1 MSSRKKFEKTYG
13 INTTGIGATRADR
26 ETANRQESRSS
37 YDVQS
42 EARKEFE
49 AMYGI
54 NTTGRGATRADRET
68 ARNRMQFAQE
78 FAQAYKKTQPF
89 SVTNTVKSKSE
100 PKIEPIK
107 FNYSSEPDYQE
118 MVEKGKKDTQTF
130 LGERGILTEN
140 PWKKYVDYMTPEQMD
155 DYYYL
160 QGKYGEGYG
169 EEGTEVIDYIRA
181 ITADLDRQY
190 ADAKIEEARERG
202 EKNPILGVGQN
213 MLEGGLGSAFGY
225 PAAVLDKLTGR
236 EYDSNRDGMVNYR
249 IAEAA
254 GEGVKE
260 AARQTFGDNGVVDFL
275 TDTGLS
281 IGQNIARMPFGAANL
296 FLAGGS
302 AATGG
307 YMDAKERG
315 ASDNRALLAG
325 AATGLAEGA
334 FEKASLGNLRTFKGV
349 PIRSAKDF
357 LKNLGKQVIVE
368 GSEEMG
374 TELTNAITDKIIM
387 GENSNYDL
395 AYQNYRE
402 SGMSNEEARNNALL
416 DIAKNVGLAGIGG
429 VISGGVLGSGAGAL
443 NLIGR
448 TRQGAN
454 SQYNYQEIADAVS
467 DNREDFLTDDTYEK
481 GKKLRRLAGE
491 YAGMQENGQDISNY
505 ERGYFGEV
513 LDDYVKSNLED
524 VQREDNRSDMQQW
537 AKDWGNAILRRIPG
551 KDARGAADQE
561 IQEMEETGRTG
572 NDATVYTEL
581 TGRVTDEGVNTGKS
595 IELLEARQT
604 DGRIPETN
612 TRVSRNPTQIQE
624 IEENSQPFGEQG
636 KAAYVDNYDGSVPL
650 DDYHR
655 AFGRYYDAGRYNT
668 PMEIANQAALTS
680 LITSEQAS
688 AAYKAGMQDR
698 NAAGQIRYVQGGTR
712 TGGLTQAVESAT
724 EQQKEVAEKF
734 GKKTGLNFVLTEDNM
749 VYGGYDNQSGTVYVS
764 VNSDNFLG
772 TVSHEL
778 THFIQDY
785 DADLYRTYTDTAVKA
800 LMKARSVSYD
810 DLIRQYMRQYEEMGQ
825 KMSREEIVD
834 EIVADATGSFLN
846 DEEFIN
852 QIAKD
857 SERKAIGYKIL
868 DFINDMI
875 DAIKSL
881 INKNGIRRAAK
892 GLQENLETLEIAR
905 EIWVNALNDAGER
918 YKSGQTI
925 QRSTEEKY
933 QLNEFGFEEYTE
945 TQKKNWEES
954 NIVLANTK
962 QDILD
967 FFNSYIQKRGPYK
980 KLYLGEIGENLGKKI
995 LEETGVQVTGYNVC
1009 IDSYFENSH
1018 ADERKESLRG
1028 QVAVTPEMVS
1038 DLPEIIGNF
1047 DNVRRG
1053 KETRMG
1059 KPALI
1064 FEKNIDGKRVA
1075 VEYVSDKR
1083 RQLTTQTMWAHKNKS
1098 LAPTSDATSAN
1109 ETTSETA
1116 RGTAPTGNVTQDEGK
1131 VKVQL
1136 KGEERKN
1143 IRFQMKD
1150 VDQADVDGIIRE
1162 NEQLR
1167 QMNEYLTQQMT
1178 ITKDY
1183 QPRKDDISKVAGKLL
1198 KEYESTY
1205 NRKNLEGNLSR
1216 LYEYIR
1222 SSEQIDGEEVSKAAA
1237 DIAKAIL
1244 TKSEKKDTALYD
1256 QYKDVLDQLKTT
1268 RIVVPTA
1275 DRADLFSAGGY
1286 QEFRRKNFGKIR
1298 FANEGIQI
1306 DSLYQELS
1314 GQHPELFPDTITN
1327 PADQAIQLA
1336 EVVNEL
1342 QPRVENPYQATMDE
1356 TAYILGQQIFD
1367 AYFDVRNIP
1376 PTKADRMA
1384 AEADRVRREYSR
1396 KMDQYKRDLNMKYNE
1411 TISQI
1416 RKENYEQIQELKKR
1430 AEEARGIQKEYY
1442 QQRIRDLRDTKNQA
1456 LAAQQRRYQESISSR
1471 REQRQASN
1479 YRRQITKE
1487 VLQLK
1492 NWLLSPTDKKYIPD
1506 AMRGTVAEFLE
1517 SIDFSSN
1524 RLNKYGQPTFQTN
1537 LWNDVKDIYA
1547 KIVSQE
1553 GNLESGQGSVYMD
1566 VDPDMVAKL
1575 DGLTRKVRN
1584 IDRLADMSSND
1595 LRNLQDIVLSMKKS
1609 IQDINRLIANKSFQR
1624 VEEAAQGFMG
1634 QSADRR
1640 SKIERTGARQRLD
1653 DMLRNGMLDAR
1664 TYFSRLGPAAS
1675 TMYDSL
1681 RDGLDT
1687 KIRNTKIAQD
1697 YMQDLLKQQK
1707 VTQKELR
1714 RWSGRT
1720 AAAQTFKVQGGEIKL
1735 TPAQVMSLYVLN
1747 KRSQARGHIYNP
1759 NGGIKQAPEV
1769 QMKKNKLGIASAY
1782 ISRTYKPV
1790 RVTPMDI
1797 EAITNT
1803 LTRQQKDI
1811 ADGIVKFFTT
1821 QTSEWGNEVT
1831 MRMYGYKKFNAPN
1844 YFPIVSDRNYIA
1856 TRDGQAVNDIST
1868 LKNMGATKAT
1878 VPHANNPIIIED
1890 IFDVYTRQAD
1900 QMGSYNAFVIPL
1912 SDLQKFYNYKAWEG
1926 GSVKEELQRVFGT
1939 AGQNYIHQLMVDI
1952 NGSARQD
1959 KDISDIWMSN
1969 MKAASVGANLR
1980 VVIQQPT
1987 AYVRAAA
1994 EINPKYLAEGLATA
2008 PTEKNWEKV
2017 KKYAPIAQWKDWG
2030 YFSVDTGKSMKN
2042 IFLGPENLI
2051 DHVKDI
2057 SMVGA
2062 GKADSLAWTWLWG
2075 AVEAET
2081 KSRNKDLKPGSE
2093 EYYQHIGKRFSEIV
2107 DKTQVVDSVLHRTR
2121 IMKSKNSLTRMA
2133 TSFMSEPM
2141 KSYDMLYEA
2150 IADAAI
2156 QKNGKARRKVVR
2168 VGTSWMLSSLAT
2180 ALAAAVIDAFRDKE
2194 ENKENKLRDRT
2205 YGEKYMAAVG
2215 SNMLDNIN
2223 PLQFV
2228 PYMKELTSIIS
2239 GYDPQRTELSWAVD
2253 LTQAGRNW
2261 YNYIQGDSPY
2271 TIPYLVSDSA
2281 KALSKLTGIP
2291 VENFLRVVENGGNA
2305 ILSLFGAED
2314 LKYQSKRF
2322 EKDIQSEK
2330 NTSEYVTLMMKELL
2344 KGNQKLAGQIY
2355 DDMVDVGIDV
2365 SKIEEGMKKFLRT
2378 DDRIIEA
2385 AEMRMESDLNGYED
2399 IVEDLVSS
2407 GYPEDLVGSAVDSV
2421 ITGKEKEQQEEKRVE
2436 EVEVETEKEEKEQET
2451 VSRYG
2456 TKDLI
2461 YAIEAGN
2468 QKAFDKVAKEI
2479 YESQIKKGKT
2489 SSEAKGSIKS
2499 AVTRKYKPMYMAAE
2513 SNSEKLK
2520 VLSKIKYLK
2529 VNGETLYNQEDF
2541 NDWLKESKK

>member
-1 MSSRKKFEKTYG
+1 MGLREDFEKKYG
-13 INTTGIGATRADR
+13 INTTGRGATQSDR
-26 ETANRQESRSS
+26 EKIQAKTEAGGRSNTKN
-37 YDVQS
+37 
-42 EARKEFE
+42 ELRENFE

-54 NTTGRGATRADRET
+54 NTTGRGSTRADKEA

-78 FAQAYKKTQPF
+78 FAQTHKKSQPF
-89 SVTNTVKSKSE
+89 TIKSTVTKNE
-100 PKIEPIK
+100 PKIETTR
-107 FNYSSEPDYQE
+107 FSYSSEPDYQE
-118 MVEKGKKDTQTF
+118 MVEKGKKDTRTF
-130 LGERGILTEN
+130 LGKTGILTMN
-140 PWKKYVDYMTPEQMD
+140 PWRKYVDYMTPEQMN

-160 QGKYGEGYG
+160 EGKYGEGYG
-169 EEGTEVIDYIRA
+169 KGTEVIDYIKA
-181 ITADLDRQY
+181 ITPDLDKQY
-190 ADAKIEEARERG
+190 ADAKINEARERG
-202 EKNPILGVGQN
+202 EKTPVRGAVQN
-213 MLEGGLGSAFGY
+213 VWENLRAAGGY
-225 PAAVLDKLTGR
+225 PAAVMDLMIGR
-236 EYDSNRDGMVNYR
+236 EVDPNRGDYVYSR
-249 IAEAA
+249 IAQASA
-254 GEGVKE
+254 EGIRE
-260 AARQTFGDNGVVDFL
+260 GMQERFGDNIVVNTL
-275 TDTGLS
+275 TDAGLAS
-281 IGQNIARMPFGAANL
+281 LQSLSRLPFGRYGIA
-296 FLAGGS
+296 LAGGS
-302 AATGG
+302 AATDA
-307 YMDAKERG
+307 MLDAKERG
-315 ASDNRALLAG
+315 ASDGRAFVAGTAAG
-325 AATGLAEGA
+325 AAEAMFEGL
-334 FEKASLGNLRTFKGV
+334 SLGNLKAFRNT
-349 PIRSAKDF
+349 PIRGVKDF
-357 LKNLGKQVIVE
+357 SRNLGKQMIVE

-387 GENSNYDL
+387 GDSSNYDL

-402 SGMSNEEARNNALL
+402 SGMSEEEARKNVLL
-416 DIAKNVGLAGIGG
+416 DIAHNVGMAGLVGG
-429 VISGGVLGSGAGAL
+429 ISGGLMGSGAGGL
-443 NLIGR
+443 NLMGR
-448 TRQGAN
+448 TRNGARN
-454 SQYNYQEIADAVS
+454 QYNYQEIADAVS
-467 DNREDFLTDDTYEK
+467 DNREDFLTEGTYQK
-481 GKKLRRLAGE
+481 GENLRELAGE
-491 YAGMQENGQDISNY
+491 YAGRQEQGEEISNY
-505 ERGYFGEV
+505 DRGYFGEV
-513 LDDYVKSNLED
+513 LDDYIKSNLED
-524 VQREDNRSDMQQW
+524 VQRADNREAMRQW
-537 AKDWGNAILRRIPG
+537 AMDWKDAITNRIPG
-551 KDARGAADQE
+551 KSVQGENGQALEKAGKTDNYTDVEGL
-561 IQEMEETGRTG
+561 TSGRTNEGISTG
-572 NDATVYTEL
+572 NPVEI
-581 TGRVTDEGVNTGKS
+581 VEK
-595 IELLEARQT
+595 RQT
-604 DGRIPETN
+604 DRGISGRN
-612 TRVSRNPTQIQE
+612 TRVSLNPTHIQE
-624 IEENSQPFGEQG
+624 IEENSRPFGERG

-668 PMEIANQAALTS
+668 PMEIADQAALTS
-680 LITSEQAS
+680 LITSDQAI

-698 NAAGQIRYVQGGTR
+698 NVVGQIRYAQGESR

-724 EQQKEVAEKF
+724 EQQKAVAENF
-734 GKKTGLNFVLTEDNM
+734 GKKTGLNFVLTEDDM
-749 VYGGYDNQSGTVYVS
+749 VYGGYDNQSGTIYVS

-881 INKNGIRRAAK
+881 INKNGIRRSAK

-967 FFNSYIQKRGPYK
+967 FFNSYIQNRGPYK

-1028 QVAVTPEMVS
+1028 QVAVTPEMIS
-1038 DLPEIIGNF
+1038 DLPEIIGNS
-1047 DNVRRG
+1047 DNIRLG

-1059 KPALI
+1059 KPSLI
-1064 FEKNIDGKRVA
+1064 FEKNMDGKRVA

-1083 RQLTTQTMWAHKNKS
+1083 RQLTTQTMWAHKNKN
-1098 LAPTSDATSAN
+1098 LAPTSDATSAS

-1116 RGTAPTGNVTQDEGK
+1116 RGTALTGNVTQNEGE
-1131 VKVQL
+1131 VKTQL
-1136 KGEERKN
+1136 EGEERKN
-1143 IRFQMKD
+1143 IRFQMRE
-1150 VDQADVDGIIRE
+1150 VEQADVDGIIQE

-1167 QMNEYLTQQMT
+1167 QMNEYLTQQLT
-1178 ITKDY
+1178 LTKAY
-1183 QPRKDDISKVAGKLL
+1183 QPRKDDISRVAGKLL
-1198 KEYESTY
+1198 KEYGSTY
-1205 NRKNLEGNLSR
+1205 NRKTLEGNLSR

-1222 SSEQIDGEEVSKAAA
+1222 SSEQIDGTEVSKAAA

-1244 TKSEKKDTALYD
+1244 NKSEKKDTALHD
-1256 QYKDVLDQLKTT
+1256 QYKDVLDQLRTT
-1268 RIVVPTA
+1268 RIVVPQA
-1275 DRADLFSAGGY
+1275 DRADLSSEGGY

-1314 GQHPELFPDTITN
+1314 GQYPELFPDIITN

-1336 EVVNEL
+1336 DVVNEL
-1342 QPRVENPYQATMDE
+1342 QPRVENPYQANMDE
-1356 TAYILGQQIFD
+1356 MAYILGQQIFD
-1367 AYFDVRNIP
+1367 SYFDVRNLP

-1411 TISQI
+1411 ALSQI
-1416 RKENYEQIQELKKR
+1416 RKENYEQIQNLKRR
-1430 AEEARGIQKEYY
+1430 AEEARGSQKEYY

-1471 REQRQASN
+1471 REQREASN

-1492 NWLLSPTDKKYIPD
+1492 SWLLSPTDKKYIPD

-1547 KIVSQE
+1547 KIALQE

-1575 DGLTRKVRN
+1575 DSLTRKVRN

-1595 LRNLQDIVLSMKKS
+1595 LRDLKDVVLSMKKS
-1609 IQDINRLIANKSFQR
+1609 VQDVNRLIANKAFQR

-1664 TYFSRLGPAAS
+1664 TYFSRLGPAAT

-1681 RDGLDT
+1681 RTGLDT
-1687 KIRNTKIAQD
+1687 KIRNTKMAQD

-1720 AAAQTFKVQGGEIKL
+1720 AAARTFKVSGGEIKL

-1747 KRSQARGHIYNP
+1747 KRSQARGHIYNK

-1769 QMKKNKLGIASAY
+1769 QMKKNKIGIASAY

-1790 RVTPMDI
+1790 SVTPMDV
-1797 EAITNT
+1797 EAITDT

-1811 ADGIVKFFTT
+1811 ADGIVKFFTM

-2057 SMVGA
+2057 SMAGA

-2093 EYYQHIGKRFSEIV
+2093 EYYQHVGKRFSEIV

-2156 QKNGKARRKVVR
+2156 QKNGKARQKVVR
-2168 VGTSWMLSSLAT
+2168 VGTSWILSGLAT

-2194 ENKENKLRDRT
+2194 EDKENKLRDRT

-2291 VENFLRVVENGGNA
+2291 VENFLRVVENGGSA
-2305 ILSLFGAED
+2305 IISMFGAED
-2314 LKYQSKRF
+2314 LKYQSKRLN
-2322 EKDIQSEK
+2322 KDIQSEK
-2330 NTSEYVTLMMKELL
+2330 NTAEYVTLMMKELL
-2344 KGNQKLAGQIY
+2344 KGNQRLANQIY
-2355 DDMVDVGIDV
+2355 EDMIDAGIDV
-2365 SKIEEGMKKFLRT
+2365 SKVEEDMKELLKT
-2378 DDRIIEA
+2378 DERIIEA
-2385 AEMRMESDLNGYED
+2385 AEKRMESDLNGYED

-2407 GYPEDLVGSAVDSV
+2407 GYPEDLVMSAVDSV
-2421 ITGKEKEQQEEKRVE
+2421 ITGKEKDQQEEKRME
-2436 EVEVETEKEEKEQET
+2436 EVEVETEEEEKEQEV

-2468 QKAFDKVAKEI
+2468 QKSFDKVAKEI

-2489 SSEAKGSIKS
+2489 SSKARGTIKS
-2499 AVTRKYKPMYMAAE
+2499 AITKKYKPIYIEAK
-2513 SNSEKLK
+2513 SNADKLE
-2520 VLSKIKYLK
+2520 VLSKIKHLK
-2529 VNGETLYNQEDF
+2529 VNGVTLYNKEDF
-2541 NDWLKESKK
+2541 DAWFEESKEKKK